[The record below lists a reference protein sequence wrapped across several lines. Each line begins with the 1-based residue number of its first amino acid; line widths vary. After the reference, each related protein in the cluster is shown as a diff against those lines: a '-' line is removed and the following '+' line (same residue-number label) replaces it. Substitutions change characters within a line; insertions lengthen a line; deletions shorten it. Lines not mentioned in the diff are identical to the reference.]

1 MATPTDAVTTPK
13 TMATPAAGATPKTM
27 ATPAARTTPTTMATA
42 TAPARTAT
50 AQAPIASTSVPPAR
64 SGQRRSPRRW
74 FMRPWAWALTLAVP
88 LSLAYLIVAPPAADL
103 SAAIYRS
110 DLFARVGYTL
120 RDNGWYAVHGH
131 YLLGYS
137 LLSPALGAL
146 LGVRPL
152 LVISTLISTVLFG
165 LIAERAFGLAAGRPA
180 ALVFALGACAEMLSG
195 RVPYDLGMAIG
206 LGAVLAAMCER
217 PRLALMLTL
226 VTSVASPVAGA
237 FLALVFLAWGLSL
250 WFDRFGHDARR
261 PATPAGANETAMPR
275 ARARAWAAAEQR
287 PWPWPLALTLAA
299 LAPIAVLSLA
309 FPEGGYEPFAPSSF
323 WPAFAGVVA
332 IAVLVPRGP
341 LSESAHRAVRVG
353 AVLYAL
359 ALAASFA
366 IASPMGGNAARLGPE
381 LAPALL
387 VGVLWNDRRLALGLL
402 APVLLYWQLNTPI
415 GDLSLVAGQA
425 SAEPSYYA
433 PLVSEVDRLRHGA
446 RTIIEIPLTAT
457 HAEAAYVAGHDNIAL
472 ARGWDR
478 QLDTRYAALFYR
490 PRLTASAYRAWLA
503 ENRVRYVALPDARL
517 DYAGKAEGAL
527 VRHGL
532 PYLREI
538 WRSRHWRLFRVIG

>member
-1 MATPTDAVTTPK
+1 MATPT
-13 TMATPAAGATPKTM
+13 
-27 ATPAARTTPTTMATA
+27 
-42 TAPARTAT
+42 TAPAPIRP
-50 AQAPIASTSVPPAR
+50 APEALLSSGRAR
-64 SGQRRSPRRW
+64 APRRW
-74 FMRPWAWALTLAVP
+74 FVRPWAWALALAVP
-88 LSLAYLIVAPPAADL
+88 LALAYLIVAPPAADL

-146 LGVRPL
+146 LGVRVL
-152 LVISTLISTVLFG
+152 LVISTLTSTVLFG
-165 LIAERAFGLAAGRPA
+165 LIAERSFGLAAGRAA
-180 ALVFALGACAEMLSG
+180 ALVFALGACAELLSG

-206 LGAVLAAMCER
+206 LGAVLAVMRGR

-250 WFDRFGHDARR
+250 WSERFAHE
-261 PATPAGANETAMPR
+261 AG
-275 ARARAWAAAEQR
+275 R
-287 PWPWPLALTLAA
+287 PWAWPFALTVAA
-299 LAPIAVLSLA
+299 LAPIATLSLA

-323 WPAFAGVVA
+323 WPAFAAVVA
-332 IAVLVPRGP
+332 IAVVAPRGP
-341 LSESAHRAVRVG
+341 LSARAHRTVRVG
-353 AVLYAL
+353 AILYAL

-366 IASPMGGNAARLGPE
+366 IASPIGGNVARLGPE
-381 LAPALL
+381 VAPALL
-387 VGVLWNDRRLALGLL
+387 VGVLWNDRRLVLGLL

-433 PLVSEVDRLRHGA
+433 PLVSELGRLRHGA
-446 RTIIEIPLTAT
+446 RTIIEIPLTGT
-457 HAEAAYVAGHDNIAL
+457 HAEAAYVAGHDHIAL

-490 PRLTASAYRAWLA
+490 PGLTASAYRAWLA
-503 ENRVRYVALPDARL
+503 ENQVLYVALPDTRL
-517 DYAGKAEGAL
+517 DYAGQAEGAL
-527 VRHGL
+527 VARGL

-538 WRSRHWRLFRVIG
+538 WRSRHWRLFRVMG

>member
-1 MATPTDAVTTPK
+1 MTAAPS
-13 TMATPAAGATPKTM
+13 TMASQT
-27 ATPAARTTPTTMATA
+27 
-42 TAPARTAT
+42 TAPAPVRP
-50 AQAPIASTSVPPAR
+50 APESLAR
-64 SGQRRSPRRW
+64 GGQVRSPRRW
-74 FMRPWAWALTLAVP
+74 FTRPWAWALALAVP
-88 LSLAYLIVAPPAADL
+88 LALAYLIVAPPAADL

-120 RDNGWYAVHGH
+120 RDSGWYAVHGH

-146 LGVRPL
+146 LGVRVL
-152 LVISTLISTVLFG
+152 LVISTLASTVLFG
-165 LIAERAFGLAAGRPA
+165 LIAERSFGLAAGRAA
-180 ALVFALGACAEMLSG
+180 ALVFALGACVEMLSG
-195 RVPYDLGMAIG
+195 RVPYDLGVAIG
-206 LGAVLAAMCER
+206 LGAVLAAMRGR
-217 PRLALMLTL
+217 PRLALVLTL

-237 FLALVFLAWGLSL
+237 FLALVFLAGGLSL
-250 WFDRFGHDARR
+250 WSERFAHDAGR
-261 PATPAGANETAMPR
+261 PRGPAGPTEVATTE
-275 ARARAWAAAEQR
+275 ARARVWPAGERR
-287 PWPWPLALTLAA
+287 PWAWPFALTIAA
-299 LAPIAVLSLA
+299 LAPIAALSLA

-323 WPAFAGVVA
+323 WPASAGVVA
-332 IAVLVPRGP
+332 IALLVPRGR
-341 LSESAHRAVRVG
+341 LSARAHRAVRLG
-353 AVLYAL
+353 AILYAL

-366 IASPMGGNAARLGPE
+366 VASPMGGNAARLGPE

-387 VGVLWNDRRLALGLL
+387 VGVLWNDRRLVLWLL

-433 PLVSEVDRLRHGA
+433 PLVAELGRLRHGA

-457 HAEAAYVAGHDNIAL
+457 HAEAAYVAGHDHIAL

-490 PRLTASAYRAWLA
+490 PELTASAYRAWLA
-503 ENRVRYVALPDARL
+503 ENRVLYVALPDARL
-517 DYAGKAEGAL
+517 DYAGEAEGAL
-527 VRHGL
+527 VAHGL

-538 WRSRHWRLFRVIG
+538 WRSRHWRLFRVMG